1 MCLMLRYVSDE
12 TAASPHDKQLAML
25 GHRVM
30 LQMML
35 KDNFIHSD
43 LHPGNIM
50 VRLEPP
56 ANPLLRSASHL
67 SCKLRQWASGQ

>member
-1 MCLMLRYVSDE
+1 
-12 TAASPHDKQLAML
+12 ML

-43 LHPGNIM
+43 LHPGNIL

-56 ANPLLRSASHL
+56 ANPLLRSASRV
-67 SCKLRQWASGQ
+67 SSKLRQWASGQ